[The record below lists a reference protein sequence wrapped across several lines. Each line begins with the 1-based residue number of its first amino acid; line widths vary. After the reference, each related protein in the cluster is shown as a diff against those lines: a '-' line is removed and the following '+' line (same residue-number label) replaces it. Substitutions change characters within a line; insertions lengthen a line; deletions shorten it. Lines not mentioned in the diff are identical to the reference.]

1 LEVSKLKQC
10 ASAIKQDHTNFGI
23 SCVHELVD
31 YQEIVIEHSTDIARL
46 KQEAASLQTI
56 HKERFDI
63 QDGSD
68 LLILTNATIL
78 TMETGRL
85 EDDLIKN
92 GVLVTRGGIIEH
104 VGLIYSD
111 FSIPVHAQVIDAQGG
126 EFWRLS
132 HYSPAD
138 CRKDL
143 SSPGL
148 SMFTPIGTVSWS
160 DTPPN
165 HGKWKLS
172 LPMV

>member
-1 LEVSKLKQC
+1 M
-10 ASAIKQDHTNFGI
+10 
-23 SCVHELVD
+23 D

-68 LLILTNATIL
+68 LLIITNATIL
-78 TMETGRL
+78 TMETGHL

-148 SMFTPIGTVSWS
+148 SMFTPIGTVS
-160 DTPPN
+160 
-165 HGKWKLS
+165 
-172 LPMV
+172 